1 MPKTAGS
8 ENEEETKPRV
18 EI

>member
-8 ENEEETKPRV
+8 IVLIKNMC
-18 EI
+18 